1 MSFLDA
7 QAWPQGLLD
16 VFTAF
21 RQQSFDGGVIVEARY
36 YGPFNALLNYC
47 FPVTG
52 QFRFIVTPQHPPS
65 LEQPRDS
72 VDVAVYYLV
81 IYNSALRPVLFA
93 EIKDDSWA
101 NSAEKR
107 LTADKQ
113 VRSRFY
119 HMLRDCPIP
128 TLHGFSFLGTRTRI
142 YKGDVQQERIEP
154 HARDRPDVNA
164 LLPKDFLEG
173 QWDLDILSH
182 EGFIRMKEI
191 VSYILQEC

>member
-1 MSFLDA
+1 
-7 QAWPQGLLD
+7 

-93 EIKDDSWA
+93 EIKDD

-107 LTADKQ
+107 LTENKQ
-113 VRSRFY
+113 VRLRFY
-119 HMLRDCPIP
+119 HMLRDCPIRM
-128 TLHGFSFLGTRTRI
+128 LFGFSFLGTWTRI
-142 YKGDVQQERIEP
+142 D
-154 HARDRPDVNA
+154 
-164 LLPKDFLEG
+164 
-173 QWDLDILSH
+173 
-182 EGFIRMKEI
+182 
-191 VSYILQEC
+191 